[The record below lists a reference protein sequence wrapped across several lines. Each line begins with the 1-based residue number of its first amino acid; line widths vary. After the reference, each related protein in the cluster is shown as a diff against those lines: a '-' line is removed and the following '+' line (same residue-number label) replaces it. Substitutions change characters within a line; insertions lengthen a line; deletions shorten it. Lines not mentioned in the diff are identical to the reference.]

1 MLIGCLLIEWCENGH
16 FFPGLS
22 TPNEFVDVAVPL
34 RYALMHRNLGSPKQ
48 L

>member
-1 MLIGCLLIEWCENGH
+1 MLIGCLLIEWRENGH

-22 TPNEFVDVAVPL
+22 TPNGFVDVAVPL
-34 RYALMHRNLGSPKQ
+34 RNAFMYRNLGNPKQ